1 MDARLYILTKIDD
14 ACRQMRLDD
23 FTRPTWTEG
32 QLFRSSRLRLERGDA
47 SGWRDSLGRLDLDR
61 KLTIAVRSLL
71 IEQYVVIEIP
81 ESQDVKLN
89 LPSDIEQL
97 SVDDEE
103 HFVHSLNVWDREA
116 VAVFADPFALI
127 APDLD
132 LYKTKDPQTFIPP
145 SRERHGE
152 IMYVEMK
159 PGLTGP
165 ARIGLVTFSKTR
177 KTIYYNGKKLQSL
190 KGAYKANYYDV
201 ETGMWYWVSKC
212 RKDGNDTL
220 YPGIVDVDDAVREE
234 YWTQVRRQPEHKHLA
249 KFRSPGKYSKR
260 RPS

>member
-1 MDARLYILTKIDD
+1 MK
-14 ACRQMRLDD
+14 LDD

-32 QLFRSSRLRLERGDA
+32 QVFRAIRLRLERDDA
-47 SGWRDSLGRLDLDR
+47 SAWCDFLGRLDSGR

-81 ESQDVKLN
+81 DSHDVTLN

-97 SVDDEE
+97 SVDDDE
-103 HFVHSLNVWDREA
+103 HLMRSLNVWEREP
-116 VAVFADPFALI
+116 VAVFADRAALI
-127 APDLD
+127 APDLH

-152 IMYVEMK
+152 VMYVEMK

-201 ETGMWYWVSKC
+201 ESGMWYWVSKC

-220 YPGIVDVDDAVREE
+220 YPGIVEVDDAVREA

-249 KFRSPGKYSKR
+249 KFRSLGKYSKR